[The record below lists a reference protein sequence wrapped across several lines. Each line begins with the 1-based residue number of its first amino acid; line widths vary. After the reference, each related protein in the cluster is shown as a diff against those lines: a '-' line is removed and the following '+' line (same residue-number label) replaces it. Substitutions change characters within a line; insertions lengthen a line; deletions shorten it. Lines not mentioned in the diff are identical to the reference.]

1 MCMCIYP
8 FVCYGHL
15 GFFSISAIVNN
26 AALNI
31 GMYVSFQVRV
41 FVFSEYMPMSGISGS
56 LGRSVFSF
64 LRNLTGF
71 CSDCT
76 SLHSNNSSMYKGSL
90 LSTFLPTFVICGL
103 FDDNHSDSS
112 EMIS

>member
-1 MCMCIYP
+1 MGVYMSVCMCVY
-8 FVCYGHL
+8 VCMCV
-15 GFFSISAIVNN
+15 FKRV
-26 AALNI
+26 
-31 GMYVSFQVRV
+31 QVRV